1 MKAKLA
7 VLISGGGTNLQA
19 IIDAIEAGKIKHGQ
33 IEFVISN
40 REGAYGLERAKK
52 HGLKNFLVKRKD
64 FSCQEDFENRLIAL
78 IDEARIDLI
87 VLAGFMNILSENFVK
102 HYENRIINIHPS
114 LIPAFSGQ
122 GFYGIR
128 VHEAA
133 IRAGVKLSGATV
145 HYVNELA
152 DGGKIIA
159 QEAIEV
165 REGDTA
171 QSLQERI
178 LKEVEHKLYPRVIED
193 LSREIVKG
201 RIK

>member
-19 IIDAIEAGKIKHGQ
+19 IIDAIEAGNIKHGQ
-33 IEFVISN
+33 IELVISN

-52 HGLKNFLVKRKD
+52 HGLKNFLVKGKD

-87 VLAGFMNILSENFVK
+87 ILAGFMNILSENFVK

-133 IRAGVKLSGATV
+133 IKAGVKLSGATV

-152 DGGKIIA
+152 DGGEIIA

-201 RIK
+201 KIK